1 MPLLKRQDVE
11 LYYELHGSGPPLLL
25 IAGLA
30 SDSQSWL
37 PVLPALAERY
47 TVILLDNR
55 GAGRSTQACA
65 TSIELMAEDC
75 LALLSHLGLQ
85 KVHLVGHSMG
95 GMVALELSLRCPELV
110 QSMVLLAS
118 AARNSRRNNLLFAD
132 WADAAET
139 ESDQAAWFRTI
150 LAWILT
156 ERFFDAKEMVDAV
169 LTYLRTYPW
178 PQSAAA
184 FRGQVEAIARYDA
197 TDRLGQV
204 TVPTCVIAAEQ
215 DILLP
220 LQHSEQLARG
230 IPGAELQVVAGAA
243 HSVHSE
249 QPAVLVAAVGSWLER
264 FTKGGCV

>member
-1 MPLLKRQDVE
+1 MPLLKSQNVE
-11 LYYELHGSGPPLLL
+11 LYYEQHGSGPPLLL

-55 GAGRSTQACA
+55 GVGRSTQQCE

-85 KVHLVGHSMG
+85 KAHLAGHSMG
-95 GMVALELSLRCPELV
+95 GMVALELALRCPEQV

-118 AARNSRRNNLLFAD
+118 TARNAHRNNLLFAD

-139 ESDQAAWFRTI
+139 GSDQAAWFRTI

-178 PQSAAA
+178 PQSALA
-184 FRGQVEAIARYDA
+184 FRAQVEALARYDA

-220 LQHSEQLARG
+220 LHHARQLARG
-230 IPGAELQVVAGAA
+230 IPGATLQVIPDAA
-243 HSVHSE
+243 HSIHTE
-249 QPAVLVAAVGSWLER
+249 QPAAVAAAVSSWLER
-264 FTKGGCV
+264 NRTGGNL

>member
-55 GAGRSTQACA
+55 RVGRSTQVCE

-85 KVHLVGHSMG
+85 KAHLAGHSMG
-95 GMVALELSLRCPELV
+95 GMVALEMALRCPEQV

-118 AARNSRRNNLLFAD
+118 TARNSHRNNLLFAD
-132 WADAAET
+132 WADCCEQGT
-139 ESDQAAWFRTI
+139 DQAAWFRTI

-156 ERFFDAKEMVDAV
+156 ERFFDANEMVDAV
-169 LTYLRTYPW
+169 LIYLRTYPW

-184 FRGQVEAIARYDA
+184 FSGQVDALARYDA
-197 TDRLGQV
+197 TGRLGQV
-204 TVPTCVIAAEQ
+204 TIPTCVIAGEQ

-220 LQHSEQLARG
+220 LHHAKQLAQQ
-230 IPGAELQVVAGAA
+230 IPGAVLQIINQAA
-243 HSVHSE
+243 HSIHTE
-249 QPAVLVAAVGSWLER
+249 QPAAVVAAVSSWLEQNR
-264 FTKGGCV
+264 EGGEV

>member
-1 MPLLKRQDVE
+1 MPLLHHQNLV

-37 PVLPALAERY
+37 PVLSALAEQY
-47 TVILLDNR
+47 TVMLLDNR
-55 GAGRSTQACA
+55 GVGRSTQQCEI
-65 TSIELMAEDC
+65 SIELMAADA
-75 LALLSHLGLQ
+75 LALLDHLDLH

-95 GMVALELSLRCPELV
+95 GMVALETALRWPERV

-118 AARNSRRNNLLFAD
+118 AARNLNRNNLLFAD
-132 WADAAET
+132 WADHCEQGT
-139 ESDQAAWFRTI
+139 DQAAWFRTI

-156 ERFFDAKEMVDAV
+156 DRFFDTTEMVDAV
-169 LTYLRTYPW
+169 LTYLLAYPW

-184 FRGQVEAIARYDA
+184 FRRQVEALARYDA

-204 TVPTCVIAAEQ
+204 SVPTCVMAGEL

-220 LQHSEQLARG
+220 LHCSEQLARQ
-230 IPGAELQVVAGAA
+230 IPGAVLQVIAGAA
-243 HSVHSE
+243 HSIHTE
-249 QPAVLVAAVGSWLER
+249 QPEALVTALITWLKTHQE
-264 FTKGGCV
+264 GGTV